1 MLEDKT
7 QIWVSMKV
15 AAGLSSL
22 LRTLY
27 FGKKVQLVSDAIRVY
42 SALICLIYKF
52 AGNNG
57 AGINRISIFNF
68 R

>member
-1 MLEDKT
+1 
-7 QIWVSMKV
+7 MK
-15 AAGLSSL
+15 AGAGLCSL
-22 LRTLY
+22 LRILY
-27 FGKKVQLVSDAIRVY
+27 SRKKVQLVSDTTRVY